1 MKKILLSGGWGFGNL
16 GDDAI
21 LLSTIR
27 ILYNL
32 HSNVEIGV
40 LSYNKQETQYV
51 VHKEFSNIKVYKSV
65 QKVLFGNNF
74 EIQFGVKKFYCSN
87 LLKWIYYKLECCFF
101 YLYKRYPRL
110 LSLLFDNRILPY
122 KKIISSYD
130 VLCFCGG
137 GYLNNWRSSLLS
149 HYIEMII
156 ARNNNIKIHTIGSS
170 VGPFECELYKN
181 MAESILSKCN
191 HISFRDNK
199 SLTYV
204 TKNAYITPDY
214 ALYSEKSYSD
224 NSGKRNVDREKRLLY
239 IVGYDNVLSQKEGLY
254 DYFIE
259 IQNKYGFYVTLSV
272 SQLWD
277 VQDTLFVLYEY
288 FKSRGL
294 NCNYIIP
301 KDVIELEEIIK
312 HSTIMLSQNLHPL
325 ILAYRNRIPS
335 VSLNNRIK
343 FNAFIELTNGYICPL
358 KDFDVKRC
366 VKISRDALCK
376 TEYYDF
382 SEDIKMDCL
391 NIMK

>member
-170 VGPFECELYKN
+170 VGPFACDLYKN
-181 MAESILSKCN
+181 MAQTILSNCDY
-191 HISFRDNK
+191 ISFRDKK
-199 SLTYV
+199 SLAYV
-204 TKNAYITPDY
+204 TNNAHTTPDY
-214 ALYSEKSYSD
+214 ALCSENSYLE
-224 NSGKRNVDREKRLLY
+224 KRNIDGEKRILY
-239 IVGYDNVLSQKEGLY
+239 IVGYDNVLSQKDVLF
-254 DYFIE
+254 DYFWE
-259 IQNKYGFYVTLSV
+259 MQNKYGFYVTLSV
-272 SQLWD
+272 SQLWN
-277 VQDTLFVLYEY
+277 VQDILYVLYND
-288 FKSRGL
+288 FTSRGL

-312 HSTIMLSQNLHPL
+312 YSSIILSQNLHPL
-325 ILAYRNRIPS
+325 ILAYRNRIPAI
-335 VSLNNRIK
+335 SLNNRIK
-343 FNAFIELTNGYICPL
+343 FNAFVELTNGYICPL
-358 KDFDVKRC
+358 TDFDVKQC
-366 VKISRDALCK
+366 VEITRDALCR

-382 SEDIKMDCL
+382 SNEIKMDCS
-391 NIMK
+391 NMIK